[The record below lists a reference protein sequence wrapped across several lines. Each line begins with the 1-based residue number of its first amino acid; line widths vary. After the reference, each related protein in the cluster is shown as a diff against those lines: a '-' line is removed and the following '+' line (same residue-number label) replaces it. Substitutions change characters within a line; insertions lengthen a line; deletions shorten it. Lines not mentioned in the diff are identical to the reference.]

1 MRRPLGVL
9 AAVATL
15 SALAAC
21 GTSGGARTGAAGAA
35 SEVTAPADAATATP
49 SGSPEKQ
56 PEEQSQEEQRKE
68 PDECR
73 VSVARPDVAA
83 LTIRAGAARRDCVR
97 PALLRIRVKRAVPG
111 DDPVVKSGA
120 TRDGRITLRL
130 PCKPGTYY
138 TVATDYRGGTATSKA
153 VRLTCAT
160 PTPART
166 HTAAPT
172 PAPTAPRTQAPT
184 EATAKAAAAVGTAVE
199 NEVVRLTNA
208 ERAKGG
214 CGPLTHDSRLRRA
227 AYEHSADMAKNDYFE
242 HDSQDGRDVGD
253 RISATGFTAS
263 AWAENIAMGQRTA
276 AEVVKGWMN
285 SDGHRRNIM
294 NCAYTHIG
302 VGAAKDGQGRLY
314 WTQDFARR

>member
-1 MRRPLGVL
+1 MRRPLGVF
-9 AAVATL
+9 AAVTTVAT
-15 SALAAC
+15 LAAC
-21 GTSGGARTGAAGAA
+21 GPSADDARDAAAGAA
-35 SEVTAPADAATATP
+35 SKATTPADTATP
-49 SGSPEKQ
+49 APTRQQDEK
-56 PEEQSQEEQRKE
+56 PQEA
-68 PDECR
+68 DDCR

-83 LTIRAGAARRDCVR
+83 LTIVAGAARRDCVR
-97 PALLRIRVKRAVPG
+97 PALLRVRVKRAVPG
-111 DDPVVKSGA
+111 ADPVVKSGA

-130 PCKPGTYY
+130 PCEPGTYY

-160 PTPART
+160 PTPT
-166 HTAAPT
+166 PT
-172 PAPTAPRTQAPT
+172 PTAPRTQAPSRP
-184 EATAKAAAAVGTAVE
+184 TAQASAASAGTAVE

-214 CGPLTHDSRLRRA
+214 CGPLTHDAKLRRA
-227 AYEHSADMAKNDYFE
+227 AFGHSADMAKNDYFE
-242 HDSQDGRDVGD
+242 HDSQDGRDLLD
-253 RISATGFTAS
+253 RIRATGFTGS

-276 AEVVKGWMN
+276 AEVVEGWMN

-302 VGAAKDGQGRLY
+302 VGAAKDAQGQLY